1 MHQGIGRTNRRI
13 EDKDLTLQS
22 QDGVVPSLALF
33 SDVSLEDALLPAR
46 VARRPTAAYQVFMSS
61 SLGRKT
67 DTWTFSVRKSFHAD
81 ADLCL

>member
-61 SLGRKT
+61 SFFCQAGHLWSYKWSYR
-67 DTWTFSVRKSFHAD
+67 
-81 ADLCL
+81 